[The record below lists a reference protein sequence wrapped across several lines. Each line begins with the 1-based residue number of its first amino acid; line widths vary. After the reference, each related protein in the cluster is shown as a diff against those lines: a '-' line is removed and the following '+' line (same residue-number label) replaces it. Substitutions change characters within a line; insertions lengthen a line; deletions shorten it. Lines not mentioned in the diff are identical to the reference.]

1 MLQQKDTGTTMAKKI
16 TSAGLN
22 IIVALVV
29 LLFGTGYR
37 SAFATPVIGQQL
49 YYVGGPLEITI
60 LPYDASFT
68 SILSLYAGG
77 VSFQIGTNSETNKV
91 VNLVNPQIKLGEEV
105 NLVMNVTNTGNTFV
119 SGVNDIAGQW
129 LIEAYLGGVIARG
142 EDIKGG
148 GDRDN
153 NDAVFMI
160 TGGISLEKPILPEAI
175 LLDVP
180 EPASAILLIF
190 GLAGL
195 GWSGRRNKQHS

>member
-1 MLQQKDTGTTMAKKI
+1 MAKKT
-16 TSAGLN
+16 TSASLN
-22 IIVALVV
+22 IMIALVV
-29 LLFGTGYR
+29 LLIGAGYR
-37 SAFATPVIGQQL
+37 SAFATPVVGQQL
-49 YYVGGPLEITI
+49 YYVGGPLQITI

-68 SILSLYAGG
+68 SILSLSAGG
-77 VSFQIGTNSETNKV
+77 VSFQIGANSETGKV
-91 VNLVNPQIKLGEEV
+91 VNLVNPQIKFGGEV
-105 NLVMNVTNTGNTFV
+105 NAVMNVTNTGDTFV
-119 SGVNDIAGQW
+119 SGINDIAGQW

-160 TGGISLEKPILPEAI
+160 TGGISLEKPLLPEAI

-180 EPASAILLIF
+180 EPASVVLLIF

-195 GWSGRRNKQHS
+195 GWACRRNKQHSERCFL